1 MFEQEAVFM
10 FILGVSVIII
20 VSFIILLFMYL
31 KTKAIYY
38 KYFLF
43 QTVSASVSFLFFLR
57 CMFNNAVDTE
67 SAEVPISI
75 TNSASLGFC
84 GIALLVSVVFFFNGV
99 FRIYEKDNNKSKG
112 E

>member
-20 VSFIILLFMYL
+20 VSFIILLSMYL
-31 KTKAIYY
+31 KTKAVYY

-43 QTVSASVSFLFFLR
+43 QTVSASVSFLFLLR
-57 CMFNNAVDTE
+57 CMFSYGTNAE
-67 SAEVPISI
+67 SAEVPLSI

-99 FRIYEKDNNKSKG
+99 FRIYNKDNNKNKG
-112 E
+112 A

>member
-1 MFEQEAVFM
+1 
-10 FILGVSVIII
+10 
-20 VSFIILLFMYL
+20 
-31 KTKAIYY
+31 
-38 KYFLF
+38 
-43 QTVSASVSFLFFLR
+43 
-57 CMFNNAVDTE
+57 MFNNAVDTE